1 MQAISLRKAINTL
14 HLWLGFISGIILLV
28 VAITGC
34 MLAFEDE
41 IRNLTELDL
50 LYVEAQ
56 QKPQESVQHLLEAVH
71 EYKPEAVVTQVRYFG
86 DPEKAAQVY
95 TKDKKIYAVNP
106 YTNEVLGVRDQEKN
120 FMFVVLSLHRTLLLG
135 HIGEEIIFW
144 NACIFLVI
152 LLSGLFLWWP
162 RRRKQF
168 RQAVTIKKNASLKRR
183 YFDLHSVAGFYVFIP
198 MIFIVVTGIDMAAG
212 GSSASKK
219 KSKATKGIA
228 FSAGNY
234 DSALHQAYHGEP
246 VESIRINIP
255 KDSNDV
261 IGVSIRYE
269 TNSLRRQT
277 AFVYDRYSVKPLST
291 DKWEDKNF
299 RQRFF
304 GSDYEIHTGR
314 IIGLPGKL
322 VMFLAALITASL
334 PVTGFLIWNSKR
346 RKKPVVMKKAASVNN

>member
-1 MQAISLRKAINTL
+1 MLAVSFRKIIHTL

-41 IRNLTELDL
+41 MRNLTEHDL
-50 LYVEAQ
+50 LYVEPQ
-56 QKPQESVQHLLEAVH
+56 QKTQGSVQQMLEAVH
-71 EYKPEAVVTQVRYFG
+71 QYRPKAVITQVRYFG
-86 DPEKAAQVY
+86 DAGKAVQVY
-95 TKDKKIYAVNP
+95 TKDKKIYAINP
-106 YTNEVLGVRDQEKN
+106 YTNEVLGLRDQEKN

-135 HIGEEIIFW
+135 HVGEEIVFW
-144 NACIFLVI
+144 NACVFLAI

-168 RQAVTIKKNASLKRR
+168 RQTVTIKKNASLKRR

-198 MIFIVVTGIDMAAG
+198 MLFIVVTGIDMAAG
-212 GSSASKK
+212 SSSGPKK
-219 KSKATKGIA
+219 KSKAIPGIA
-228 FSAGNY
+228 FAESNY
-234 DSALHQAYHGEP
+234 DSALHQAYKGEP
-246 VESIRINIP
+246 IEAIRINLP

-277 AFVYDRYSVKPLST
+277 VFVYDRYSVKPLST

-314 IIGLPGKL
+314 IFGMPGKL

-346 RKKPVVMKKAASVNN
+346 RKKGEGKKRKVQTD